1 MHTRQRLLLTLP
13 LNYRWVKADRYNNRL
28 ADVISHKAKFHR
40 TSWISWAQRMFGS
53 FEWRGVRST
62 MNHPAGFCGCKS
74 NGLCMEMGVLQK
86 SDYGA
91 ISLTIVNHHM
101 WSCLISVSLVGL
113 HRADQVRK
121 IVGAWDPFLW
131 VGDRFYPIKSFS
143 CPYML
148 LC

>member
-1 MHTRQRLLLTLP
+1 
-13 LNYRWVKADRYNNRL
+13 
-28 ADVISHKAKFHR
+28 
-40 TSWISWAQRMFGS
+40 
-53 FEWRGVRST
+53 

-121 IVGAWDPFLW
+121 IVGP
-131 VGDRFYPIKSFS
+131 GTRSFGLGIDFT
-143 CPYML
+143 P
-148 LC
+148 